1 MTDERLTR
9 DPALGDALAEAAAD
23 PMDERVDWT
32 ALRRAI
38 NAGASSELTRRRSRR
53 RPMHIA
59 IPAAGL
65 AAGIALTVLV
75 TRAPERADVGN
86 LPHSTVGAE
95 ASIDELLDA
104 NVSDRQFR
112 ALLSGAGEANDLLS
126 IAAGEGQ
133 P

>member
-1 MTDERLTR
+1 MTDEMFTR

-23 PMDERVDWT
+23 PMHERVDWSG
-32 ALRRAI
+32 LRHAI
-38 NAGASSELTRRRSRR
+38 NARASLELTRRRSRR
-53 RPMHIA
+53 RLMRIA
-59 IPAAGL
+59 IPAGIAAGL
-65 AAGIALTVLV
+65 ALTVLV
-75 TRAPERADVGN
+75 TRAPEPTDVGN
-86 LPHSTVGAE
+86 LTHSIVGAE
-95 ASIDELLDA
+95 TSIDELLDA